1 PPAEVSLTPRHP
13 WFPRMYEAAAKYP
26 FDLRRAEQLLNE
38 AGWTRGGDGM
48 FRNAAGQLFNLEM
61 YGSDT
66 IQLIIVDAWKRAGL
80 NAAPSLASSEAV
92 TAIETIAAD
101 ASFTG
106 AAIET
111 KGPLMYADHSA
122 SQFPTERNRW
132 TGKNRSSWTHPDY
145 EALLPRFEQS
155 LSLAEREDLAV
166 ELERILT

>member
-1 PPAEVSLTPRHP
+1 
-13 WFPRMYEAAAKYP
+13 
-26 FDLRRAEQLLNE
+26 
-38 AGWTRGGDGM
+38 M
-48 FRNAAGQLFNLEM
+48 FRNAAGQLFDLEM

-166 ELERILT
+166 ELERILTSDVGIARVHYNPEPAAARSIVQGISGKSQGNAPTYIWNISEWTIQ